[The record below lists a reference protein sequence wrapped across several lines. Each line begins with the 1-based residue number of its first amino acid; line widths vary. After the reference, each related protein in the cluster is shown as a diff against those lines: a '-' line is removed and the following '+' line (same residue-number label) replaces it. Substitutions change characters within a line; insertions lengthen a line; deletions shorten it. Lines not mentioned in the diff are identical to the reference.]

1 MIIYILCLFNIIDSL
16 EAYVMD
22 EVKWNKGALKMWYA
36 DDSVVVSLFLAS
48 NIGFASSMRLVPTL
62 DIIQILI
69 KTF

>member
-1 MIIYILCLFNIIDSL
+1 
-16 EAYVMD
+16 MD
-22 EVKWNKGALKMWYA
+22 EVKWNRGALKMWYA